1 MKKKTK
7 KPLFDPRCPGAKMIF
22 YGAILLIIAGC
33 INAYTSW
40 VLVVGVLFRM
50 AQSSDV
56 FGYTFSLCAQ
66 VALAFLVAVDG
77 INNRNR
83 PSKGKG
89 VMIRAICVVAIAV
102 VLMLQGDTTAG
113 GNSTGVIV
121 AGFSFAGSA
130 LMCLGGFKNAK
141 VIGNGKK

>member
-1 MKKKTK
+1 MKKKSK
-7 KPLFDPRCPGAKMIF
+7 KALFDPRCPGAKMIF

-40 VLVVGVLFRM
+40 VLVVGVLFKM
-50 AQSSDV
+50 AQSGDV

-77 INNRNR
+77 INHRNH
-83 PSKGKG
+83 PSKSKG
-89 VMIRAICVVAIAV
+89 TIIKAFCVVAIAV
-102 VLMLQGDTTAG
+102 VLMMQGDTTAG

-121 AGFSFAGSA
+121 AAFSFAGSA
-130 LMCLGGFKNAK
+130 LMILGGFRNAK
-141 VIGNGKK
+141 VLGGKK

>member
-1 MKKKTK
+1 MKKKAK

-22 YGAILLIIAGC
+22 YGSILLIVAGC

-40 VLVVGVLFRM
+40 ILVVGVLFGM
-50 AQSSDV
+50 AQTSDV
-56 FGYTFSLCAQ
+56 FGYTFTLCAQ

-83 PSKGKG
+83 PSKARGI
-89 VMIRAICVVAIAV
+89 MIRALCVIAIAA
-102 VLMLQGDTTAG
+102 VLMFQGDTTAG

-121 AGFSFAGSA
+121 AAFSLAGSA
-130 LMCLGGFKNAK
+130 LMILGGFRNAK
-141 VIGNGKK
+141 VLGGKK

>member
-1 MKKKTK
+1 MKKKAK

-22 YGAILLIIAGC
+22 YGSILLIIAGC

-40 VLVVGVLFRM
+40 VLVVGVLFGM
-50 AQSSDV
+50 AQSGDV

-83 PSKGKG
+83 PSKARGI
-89 VMIRAICVVAIAV
+89 MIRAICVTAIAII
-102 VLMLQGDTTAG
+102 LMMQGDTTAG
-113 GNSTGVIV
+113 GNSTGVFV
-121 AGFSFAGSA
+121 AAFSFAGSA
-130 LMCLGGFKNAK
+130 LMILGAFKNAK
-141 VIGNGKK
+141 VLGGKK